1 MEQLRLLLIEDDESD
16 IETCFDIVAD
26 FNEECHD
33 VEIKVIN
40 GKTLDEALSLL
51 DNSFD
56 GAIIDMDLGNNTAE
70 GNEVISRIQQHSW
83 RIPIIIRT
91 GRRSSAKES
100 SNVLKVITRDAMT
113 YDEIFKIFYNIY
125 KTGLTKIMGGRGFIE
140 DKLQLIFSQYLLPHT
155 EIWVDYE
162 KNAPNKTE
170 KALLRYT
177 LNHLL
182 QLLDNDET
190 KCFPIEFYNHSL
202 TPYQISTGM
211 IVKSKDQ
218 ESYFVV
224 LTPSCD
230 LVKREEGKCKTGRC
244 LLIEVDLWNTVFPD
258 IDDIT
263 KCSKNKRKEIEKYLN
278 NKKNYYY
285 HNLPKTN
292 TFIGGFLNFRKLQ
305 SVQSVDIDTS
315 KGNFKSL
322 DIQISPMFLKN
333 IISRFS
339 SYYARQGQPDIDT
352 KLL

>member
-16 IETCFDIVAD
+16 IDICLDIVND

-155 EIWVDYE
+155 EIWMDYE

-202 TPYQISTGM
+202 NPAQISTGM
-211 IVKSKDQ
+211 IVKSKNK
-218 ESYFVV
+218 EGENSYFVV
-224 LTPSCD
+224 LTPACD
-230 LVKREEGKCKTGRC
+230 LVIRSNGKCKTDRYLLVAIESSCSGKNSTNYIEMPDPVDQSNKNC
-244 LLIEVDLWNTVFPD
+244 L
-258 IDDIT
+258 
-263 KCSKNKRKEIEKYLN
+263 
-278 NKKNYYY
+278 
-285 HNLPKTN
+285 NLRN
-292 TFIGGFLNFRKLQ
+292 LQ
-305 SVQSVDIDTS
+305 SIDIDTYEGS
-315 KGNFKSL
+315 FESL
-322 DIQISPMFLKN
+322 GIQISPMFLKD
-333 IISRFS
+333 IISKLA
-339 SYYARQGQPDIDT
+339 SYYARQGQPDIDYSLC
-352 KLL
+352 KN